1 MNSGSC
7 TVLAAV
13 AFKSTGRLKPWQLRT
28 AKRMVL
34 DHLDTGISV
43 TELAQACGL
52 SRSHFTRMFK
62 ESTQVPPQ
70 KWMREQRISK
80 SKELLAASSRVLAE
94 IALECGFYDQA
105 HFCRTFMKTEGM
117 TPLAW
122 QQLYSRG
129 ATAAKNQGHS
139 LIQSISHLG
148 SSSISQRTIPISVR
162 SLDGFATVVVRA
174 AIRPPHRPP
183 FP

>member
-13 AFKSTGRLKPWQLRT
+13 AFKSTGSLKPWQLST

-43 TELAQACGL
+43 TELAEACGL

-105 HFCRTFMKTEGM
+105 HFCRTFMKTAGM

-162 SLDGFATVVVRA
+162 SLDGFSTVVVRA

>member
-7 TVLAAV
+7 TVLATV
-13 AFKSTGRLKPWQLRT
+13 ALKSAGKLKPWQLRT

-43 TELAQACGL
+43 TELATACGL

-70 KWMREQRISK
+70 KWMREQRIKK
-80 SKELLAASSRVLAE
+80 SKELLAASSMVLAE
-94 IALECGFYDQA
+94 IALDCGFYDQA

-122 QQLYSRG
+122 QQLNNRG
-129 ATAAKNQGHS
+129 AGSTKSQGWRIALLYPSAATGDPSARSS
-139 LIQSISHLG
+139 LFRFAQSYSASALVG
-148 SSSISQRTIPISVR
+148 
-162 SLDGFATVVVRA
+162 
-174 AIRPPHRPP
+174 
-183 FP
+183 